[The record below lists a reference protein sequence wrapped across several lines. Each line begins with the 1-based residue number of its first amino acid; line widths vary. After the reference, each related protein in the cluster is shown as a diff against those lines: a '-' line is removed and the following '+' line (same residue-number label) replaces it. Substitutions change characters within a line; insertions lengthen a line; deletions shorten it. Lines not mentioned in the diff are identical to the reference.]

1 MTVQN
6 YQLLAGSGATLDV
19 DELLNTVTI
28 NAEGMLASVYD
39 PTTVEADAFDMD
51 NMAEGATNKILSGA
65 ERTILGNTSGTNT
78 GDQEGDGVTITG
90 VGTSGDPF
98 VAVGGGSGDVTGP
111 ASAVDENLPAFDSTT
126 GKLIKDSGINI
137 SEINANTAVTPGSYT
152 ATDLTVD
159 AQGRIT
165 AAANGS
171 GGGAGNTVQ
180 SITYGATVT
189 PVWATGNIA
198 LIGALTG
205 NVTLANSTVDAT
217 AGTYIEVRFVQDGT
231 GGRTITLGSDY
242 ILLDTNAN
250 YDTSANAV
258 TIFQG
263 TARTDGTIEGG
274 YYPTTASVGV
284 VQEIITAASDETTA
298 LTTGTAK
305 VTFRMPND
313 MTLTGVRASVT
324 TAPTGAA
331 ITVDI
336 NESGTTVLSTK
347 LTIDAT
353 EKTSTTAATPAVISD
368 TALADDAEITID
380 IDVIGSTIA
389 GAGLKVTLIGTRA

>member
-1 MTVQN
+1 MATTN

-98 VAVGGGSGDVTGP
+98 VAVGGESGDVTGP

-189 PVWATGNIA
+189 PVWATGNIV
-198 LIGALTG
+198 IVGALTG
-205 NVTLANSTVDAT
+205 NVTLANSTVNAT
-217 AGTYIEVRFVQDGT
+217 AGTYIEVRFIQDGT

-250 YDTSANAV
+250 YDTTANAI

-263 TARTDGTIEGG
+263 TARADGTIEGG
-274 YYPTTASVGV
+274 FYPTIDSGSIDTYTYAANQTLTASQCYGSVIYMTGAGTLTLPAIASGMSLTV
-284 VQEIITAASDETTA
+284 ITIGAVAVSVDPNASDKILLDGTA
-298 LTTGTAK
+298 LDDGDKITNASTAGDITTLSYYSSDGWYS
-305 VTFRMPND
+305 
-313 MTLTGVRASVT
+313 ASNSWT
-324 TAPTGAA
+324 DDGA
-331 ITVDI
+331 
-336 NESGTTVLSTK
+336 
-347 LTIDAT
+347 
-353 EKTSTTAATPAVISD
+353 
-368 TALADDAEITID
+368 
-380 IDVIGSTIA
+380 
-389 GAGLKVTLIGTRA
+389 